1 MARKLILENLM
12 QLAKGIGANTNKYM
26 GTKTNISFLGK
37 GPTKNPLFQNYLP
50 GLETASS
57 RNLGS
62 RDTLIEATEDAMGF
76 ATAGKLNDIQLKILT
91 ENLSGINKILNPPVL
106 PSAQMFPFPK
116 QGSGIMSVKKTS
128 DPFMGF
134 TPKVVPK
141 TNIPASKINHQMIA
155 DKYGIDVEL
164 IKGKN
169 WTEVLEIIKN
179 LGYAEG
185 GLADI
190 MQTPRRGRV
199 VHPGGYSGSKRQ
211 KFIDLYRSGKGT
223 RQKYIDLSGHGFRK
237 KSLAVPVDPFRELT
251 IQDLMMSG
259 ALPSELKDGGLA
271 KILEV

>member
-199 VHPGGYSGSKRQ
+199 THPGGYAGKIGYRGATTDDYKTLAHNKGSTEDFRS
-211 KFIDLYRSGKGT
+211 LYKQGIKD
-223 RQKYIDLSGHGFRK
+223 IEE
-237 KSLAVPVDPFRELT
+237 ELLT
-251 IQDLMMSG
+251 N
-259 ALPSELKDGGLA
+259 ELIKILGGGIGGYKDGGLA

>member
-1 MARKLILENLM
+1 M

-128 DPFMGF
+128 DPFTGWKPNAKKR
-134 TPKVVPK
+134 TRY
-141 TNIPASKINHQMIA
+141 ASGRLCREDRIQ
-155 DKYGIDVEL
+155 
-164 IKGKN
+164 
-169 WTEVLEIIKN
+169 
-179 LGYAEG
+179 
-185 GLADI
+185 
-190 MQTPRRGRV
+190 RGN
-199 VHPGGYSGSKRQ
+199 
-211 KFIDLYRSGKGT
+211 D
-223 RQKYIDLSGHGFRK
+223 
-237 KSLAVPVDPFRELT
+237 
-251 IQDLMMSG
+251 
-259 ALPSELKDGGLA
+259 
-271 KILEV
+271 